1 MNSLNSMTG
10 LKRILLVDDS
20 PQDTELTLDSLEV
33 HQLAGEVDAVRDGAE
48 ALDYLHRR
56 GAFAPR
62 PEGNPNLVLLDLKMP
77 RVNGIEVL
85 RQIRSD
91 PKLKLI
97 PVVIMTS
104 SREEHDLQ
112 TCYHLRANAYVVK
125 PVNFQAF
132 VNAVQQVGVFWA
144 RINQAPPGGGSRAAS
159 GDGG

>member
-1 MNSLNSMTG
+1 MTDP
-10 LKRILLVDDS
+10 KRILLVDDS
-20 PQDTELTLDSLEV
+20 PQDTELTLDSLEL

-48 ALDYLHRR
+48 ALDYLYRR
-56 GAFAPR
+56 GTFAPR
-62 PEGNPNLVLLDLKMP
+62 AEGNPNLLLLDLKMP

-104 SREEHDLQ
+104 SREEHDL
-112 TCYHLRANAYVVK
+112 TKCYQLGANAYVVK

-132 VNAVQQVGVFWA
+132 VNAVKQVGGFWA
-144 RINQAPPGGGSRAAS
+144 RTNQPPPGGAPRVAS
-159 GDGG
+159 GDVG

>member
-1 MNSLNSMTG
+1 MTA

-20 PQDTELTLDSLEV
+20 PQDTELTLDSLDA

-48 ALDYLHRR
+48 ALDYLYRR
-56 GAFAPR
+56 GAFARR

-85 RQIRSD
+85 RRIRSD

-112 TCYHLRANAYVVK
+112 TCYQLRANAYVVK

-132 VNAVQQVGVFWA
+132 VNAVKQVGGFWA
-144 RINQAPPGGGSRAAS
+144 RINLPPTGSVPRAAS
-159 GDGG
+159 GEVG